1 MLDKEVKVPFGSK
14 MADWFT
20 QLAAQALKLADE
32 FTDTLVAQANEAQ
45 DHITREQAK
54 LAEEN
59 EQRSQQL
66 NSSIQLPWETEDES
80 LQILSESLMDSIFKL
95 SLNEKNFTTVPP
107 NADDVHFV
115 FADFVATAMRLLQI
129 DANLAHVH
137 SKVSPKMDEELF
149 WRNYYCR
156 VIYLRA
162 MCGIDGRHA
171 QEAAQEKWGGK
182 GCQIIFE
189 ADYAAPLPTTMSRGV
204 SGVAISASS
213 GTSSVAPSRHGSPP
227 KTTTMSPVD
236 EDHALLAELGLEDD
250 LVATAASGADGGG
263 AAADGEEA
271 DDDELDLDD
280 LDDLD
285 LLGELASDSEAAEAG
300 ARAVGGVAA
309 NRDTGELG
317 SYEEVGKSDCNSS
330 SNAELEAQIAAE
342 LANMSDDD

>member
-1 MLDKEVKVPFGSK
+1 
-14 MADWFT
+14 MADWFA
-20 QLAAQALKLADE
+20 QLAAQALKLADD

-45 DHITREQAK
+45 DQISREQAK

-66 NSSIQLPWETEDES
+66 NSNIQLPWETEDES

-115 FADFVATAMRLLQI
+115 FADFIATAMRLLQI

-149 WRNYYCR
+149 WRNFYCR

-182 GCQIIFE
+182 GHQIIYE
-189 ADYAAPLPTTMSRGV
+189 ADYTAPPPTTMSRGT
-204 SGVAISASS
+204 SGVTISTLQGPAASAPGS
-213 GTSSVAPSRHGSPP
+213 GKGNTSRSSPQ
-227 KTTTMSPVD
+227 KTTITPVD
-236 EDHALLAELGLEDD
+236 EDHALLAELGLEDEDD
-250 LVATAASGADGGG
+250 LVAAAVSGADEGG
-263 AAADGEEA
+263 AAADGVDGDEE
-271 DDDELDLDD
+271 ELDLGD

-285 LLGELASDSEAAEAG
+285 LLGELASDSEGAEAG
-300 ARAVGGVAA
+300 GRAVGGAAAA